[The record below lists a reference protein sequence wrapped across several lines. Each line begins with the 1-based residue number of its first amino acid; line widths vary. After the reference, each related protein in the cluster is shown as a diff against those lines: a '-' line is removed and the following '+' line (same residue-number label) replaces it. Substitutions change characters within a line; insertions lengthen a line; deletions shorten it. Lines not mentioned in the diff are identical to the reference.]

1 MGSLWAG
8 VDVGKTHHHVC
19 VVNDDGTV
27 VLSEKIPNDQQAI
40 SGIAGRL
47 GKRRK
52 PIRWAV
58 DLRGGPASLLL
69 AVLLDRGADV
79 RYVSGTV
86 TSRMAE
92 AFHGERKTDAH
103 DAYVIAQTLR
113 MRADLPTL
121 TLADGV
127 QQQLKL
133 LVSRRLDLVADRVRL
148 TARIQDLLTMI
159 SPALEKTLNLRSKG
173 ALRLLVQ
180 WQTPGGLRRAGEACI
195 LAYLRQHGVRAA
207 KALTAKVLTA
217 ARTQT
222 VAVAGEATA
231 AGILAQMATDL
242 EAVNDRIVAIE
253 KTITAVVAEHEL
265 GEIVTSLPGIGTTL
279 AAEFL
284 AHAGTL
290 TTYPSAAALAAHA
303 GLAPISRDSGR
314 RQGHQ
319 IRPHRYHR
327 GLRRVFSMSSF
338 TALTHCPRS
347 RAYYDKKRAEGK
359 PTAKPPQPCP
369 DNASTSSG
377 PASATRPPTSPNNQD
392 QQRRRCANSR
402 RDSPRRIAGNSGGD
416 VLRIKS
422 WATPDTVLA

>member
-19 VVNDDGTV
+19 VVDDDGTV
-27 VLSEKIPNDQQAI
+27 VVSEKIPNDQRAI

-52 PIRWAV
+52 SIRWAV
-58 DLRGGPASLLL
+58 DLRGGPAALLL
-69 AVLLDRGADV
+69 AVLFDRNADV

-113 MRADLPTL
+113 MRGDLPTL
-121 TLADGV
+121 TVADGV

-133 LVSRRLDLVADRVRL
+133 LVSRRLDLVADRVRI

-159 SPALEKTLNLRSKG
+159 SPALEKALNLRSKG
-173 ALRLLVQ
+173 ALRLLAQ
-180 WQTPGGLRRAGEACI
+180 WQTPAGLRRAGEARI
-195 LAYLRQHGVRAA
+195 LDYLREHGVRAA

-222 VAVAGEATA
+222 ANVAGEATA
-231 AGILAQMATDL
+231 AGILAQMAADL

-253 KTITAVVAEHEL
+253 ETIAGIVAEHEL

-359 PTAKPPQPCP
+359 THRQATAALSRQRLNVLWACIRDKRPYQPKQP
-369 DNASTSSG
+369 R
-377 PASATRPPTSPNNQD
+377 SAELVP
-392 QQRRRCANSR
+392 CE
-402 RDSPRRIAGNSGGD
+402 
-416 VLRIKS
+416 
-422 WATPDTVLA
+422 LA

>member
-19 VVNDDGTV
+19 VVDDDGTV
-27 VLSEKIPNDQQAI
+27 VMSEKIPNDQQSI

-58 DLRGGPASLLL
+58 DLRGGPAALLL
-69 AVLLDRGADV
+69 AVLFDRGADV

-113 MRADLPTL
+113 MRGDLPTL

-127 QQQLKL
+127 QQLRL
-133 LVSRRLDLVADRVRL
+133 LVSRRLDLVADRVRI

-159 SPALEKTLNLRSKG
+159 SPALEKALNLRSRG
-173 ALRLLVQ
+173 ALRLLAQ
-180 WQTPGGLRRAGEACI
+180 WQTPAGLRRAGEARI
-195 LAYLRQHGVRAA
+195 LAYLRQHGVWAA
-207 KALTAKVLTA
+207 KALTAKVLAA

-231 AGILAQMATDL
+231 AGIVGQMAIDL
-242 EAVNDRIVAIE
+242 EAVNDRITAIE
-253 KTITAVVAEHEL
+253 ETIAAVVAEHEL

-290 TTYPSAAALAAHA
+290 TTYASPAALAAHA

-319 IRPHRYHR
+319 VRPHRYHR

-359 PTAKPPQPCP
+359 THRQATAALSRQRLNVLWACIRDKTPYQPKQP
-369 DNASTSSG
+369 RSG
-377 PASATRPPTSPNNQD
+377 E
-392 QQRRRCANSR
+392 
-402 RDSPRRIAGNSGGD
+402 
-416 VLRIKS
+416 
-422 WATPDTVLA
+422 LAPCELA

>member
-19 VVNDDGTV
+19 VVDDDGTV
-27 VLSEKIPNDQQAI
+27 VLSEKIPNDQHAI

-52 PIRWAV
+52 PVRWAV

-69 AVLLDRGADV
+69 AVLLDRDADV

-121 TLADGV
+121 SLTDGV

-133 LVSRRLDLVADRVRL
+133 LVSRRLDLVDDRVRI
-148 TARIQDLLTMI
+148 TARIQELLTMI

-173 ALRLLVQ
+173 ALRLLAQ
-180 WQTPGGLRRAGEACI
+180 WQTPAGLRRVGEARV
-195 LAYLRQHGVRAA
+195 LAYLRQRGVWAA
-207 KALTAKVLTA
+207 KALTAKVLAA

-231 AGILAQMATDL
+231 AGIVEEMATDL
-242 EAVNDRIVAIE
+242 EAVNDRITAIE
-253 KTITAVVAEHEL
+253 ETIASVVADHEL

-319 IRPHRYHR
+319 VRPHRYHR

-338 TALTHCPRS
+338 AALSHCP
-347 RAYYDKKRAEGK
+347 
-359 PTAKPPQPCP
+359 
-369 DNASTSSG
+369 
-377 PASATRPPTSPNNQD
+377 
-392 QQRRRCANSR
+392 
-402 RDSPRRIAGNSGGD
+402 
-416 VLRIKS
+416 
-422 WATPDTVLA
+422 

>member
-1 MGSLWAG
+1 MDRAACRR
-8 VDVGKTHHHVC
+8 DAPDNRC
-19 VVNDDGTV
+19 Q
-27 VLSEKIPNDQQAI
+27 PQQ
-40 SGIAGRL
+40 
-47 GKRRK
+47 
-52 PIRWAV
+52 
-58 DLRGGPASLLL
+58 
-69 AVLLDRGADV
+69 
-79 RYVSGTV
+79 

-113 MRADLPTL
+113 MRDDLPTL

-127 QQQLKL
+127 QQLKL
-133 LVSRRLDLVADRVRL
+133 LVSRRLDLVADRVRI
-148 TARIQDLLTMI
+148 TARITVRIQDLLTMI
-159 SPALEKTLNLRSKG
+159 SPALGKTLNLRSRG
-173 ALRLLVQ
+173 ALRLLAQ
-180 WQTPGGLRRAGEACI
+180 WQTPAGLRRAGEARI

-207 KALTAKVLTA
+207 KALTAKALAA

-231 AGILAQMATDL
+231 AGIVAEMATDL
-242 EAVNDRIVAIE
+242 EAVNDRITAIE
-253 KTITAVVAEHEL
+253 ETLASVVADHEL

-319 IRPHRYHR
+319 VRPHRYHR

-338 TALTHCPRS
+338 TALSHCPRS

-359 PTAKPPQPCP
+359 THRQATAALSRQRLNVLWACIRDKTPYQAKQPR
-369 DNASTSSG
+369 SG
-377 PASATRPPTSPNNQD
+377 E
-392 QQRRRCANSR
+392 
-402 RDSPRRIAGNSGGD
+402 
-416 VLRIKS
+416 
-422 WATPDTVLA
+422 LAPCKLA

>member
-113 MRADLPTL
+113 MRMRMRNDLPTL
-121 TLADGV
+121 TLADEV
-127 QQQLKL
+127 QQRLQL
-133 LVSRRLDLVADRVRL
+133 LVSRRLDLVADRIRI

-173 ALRLLVQ
+173 ALRLLEQ
-180 WQTPGGLRRAGEACI
+180 WQTPARLRRAGEARI
-195 LAYLRQHGVRAA
+195 LAHLRQHGVRAA
-207 KALTAKVLTA
+207 MALTVKVLTA
-217 ARTQT
+217 AQTQT
-222 VAVAGEATA
+222 VTVAGETTA
-231 AGILAQMATDL
+231 AGIVAQMAADL
-242 EAVNDRIVAIE
+242 EAVNDRITALE
-253 KTITAVVAEHEL
+253 ETIAGIVAEHEL

-284 AHAGTL
+284 AHTGTL

-319 IRPHRYHR
+319 VRPHRYHR

-359 PTAKPPQPCP
+359 THRQATAALSRQRLNVLWACIRDQTPYQPKQP
-369 DNASTSSG
+369 R
-377 PASATRPPTSPNNQD
+377 SAEL
-392 QQRRRCANSR
+392 A
-402 RDSPRRIAGNSGGD
+402 
-416 VLRIKS
+416 LR
-422 WATPDTVLA
+422 

>member
-19 VVNDDGTV
+19 VIDDDGTV
-27 VLSEKIPNDQQAI
+27 VMSEKIPNDQQAI

-69 AVLLDRGADV
+69 AVLFDRGVDV

-113 MRADLPTL
+113 MRGDLPAL

-133 LVSRRLDLVADRVRL
+133 LVSRRLDLVADRVRI
-148 TARIQDLLTMI
+148 TARLQDLLTMI

-173 ALRLLVQ
+173 ALRLLAQ
-180 WQTPGGLRRAGEACI
+180 WQTPAGLRRAGEARI
-195 LAYLRQHGVRAA
+195 LDYLRQHGVRAA
-207 KALTAKVLTA
+207 RTLAAKVLTA

-231 AGILAQMATDL
+231 AGIVAQMAADL
-242 EAVNDRIVAIE
+242 EAVNDRITAIE
-253 KTITAVVAEHEL
+253 ETIAGIVADHEL

-290 TTYPSAAALAAHA
+290 TTYPSAASLAA

-359 PTAKPPQPCP
+359 THRQATAALSRQRLNVLWACIRDKTPYQPKQP
-369 DNASTSSG
+369 R
-377 PASATRPPTSPNNQD
+377 SAEVAL
-392 QQRRRCANSR
+392 C
-402 RDSPRRIAGNSGGD
+402 
-416 VLRIKS
+416 K
-422 WATPDTVLA
+422 LA